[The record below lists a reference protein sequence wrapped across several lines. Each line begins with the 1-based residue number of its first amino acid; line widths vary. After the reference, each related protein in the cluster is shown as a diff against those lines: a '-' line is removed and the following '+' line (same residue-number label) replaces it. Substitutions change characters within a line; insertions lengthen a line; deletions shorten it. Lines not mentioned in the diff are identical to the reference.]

1 MYDWS
6 TILPPARNEYGG
18 SRLSFY
24 FLILLGCMFTFR
36 GCVHYFAPDGGSGI
50 IAGIPLE
57 TYSAGAV
64 KTIVNSF
71 GVYGIGHLLEAALVW
86 LVIVRYRS
94 LIPLTFAFIVCTQ
107 LLAVALLAMKPLP
120 VVPPGQIGVYVLLP
134 VTSAFFLLSIRR
146 AVPAPNRVSEVATQG

>member
-1 MYDWS
+1 
-6 TILPPARNEYGG
+6 
-18 SRLSFY
+18 
-24 FLILLGCMFTFR
+24 
-36 GCVHYFAPDGGSGI
+36 VHYFAPDGGSGI

-94 LIPLTFAFIVCTQ
+94 LIPLTYACIVCTQ
-107 LLAVALLAMKPLP
+107 LLAVALLVMKPLP

-146 AVPAPNRVSEVATQG
+146 AATARNRVSEVAEVAARG